1 MRATRGIPSAQSAA
15 SAPVD
20 AGAGRPPPPS
30 AGDVCDDNC
39 RLGLVGTP
47 TVGQVSVTADGTD
60 GADANGLTAVPD
72 LLETPSRPVRTPTSE
87 RLAEVLEALGL
98 PTLARRLSVGGSNS
112 Q

>member
-47 TVGQVSVTADGTD
+47 PVGQVSVTADGTD
-60 GADANGLTAVPD
+60 GADANGLTAD
-72 LLETPSRPVRTPTSE
+72 SGSIGD
-87 RLAEVLEALGL
+87 ALEARSQFDG
-98 PTLARRLSVGGSNS
+98 PNVGAPG
-112 Q
+112 